1 MNECEMC
8 THPGSCCVIFSLTG
22 GNFKTG
28 LFDEGTDFDKMLVD
42 EKLPFI
48 VRRVVQEGDQVRAFF
63 GCNHLTKG
71 GFCSIY
77 DSRPDVCFTDFL
89 HIRIILIL
97 FRLKILLLFGKFFL
111 QHAQAHHIDAAS
123 SESNLHLQQ
132 GVLLELLLP

>member
-77 DSRPDVCFTDFL
+77 DSRPDVCKNFEPFKETSCIMSPSFNKANNNTLDWYYWFVN
-89 HIRIILIL
+89 
-97 FRLKILLLFGKFFL
+97 K
-111 QHAQAHHIDAAS
+111 
-123 SESNLHLQQ
+123 
-132 GVLLELLLP
+132 